1 MFGANGTACGS
12 KFSGGFNRGMGGLKS
27 ATATFGAFGTKMAA
41 IAGAVAGTV
50 QTGITAAMGAIGNSI
65 GAAVSRVDTMAAFPR
80 VLSGLGYEASDASAA
95 IQKMSDHLTGLPTR
109 LDAMTS
115 SVQKIVP
122 TVKDVGKSTDIML
135 AFNDALLAGG
145 ASTQVQE
152 AALEQIRLVYIL
164 KRYRFFADRCR
175 KRFKPYRAAV
185 IELNNAAEHSSVE

>member
-1 MFGANGTACGS
+1 MANQVGAAYVSIMPSMDGFAGRTARMFGANGTACGS
-12 KFSGGFNRGMGGLKS
+12 KFSGGFNRGMGGLKT
-27 ATATFGAFGTKMAA
+27 ATATFGTFGTKMAA

-80 VLSGLGYEASDASAA
+80 VLSGLGYQASDASAA

-122 TVKDVGKSTDIML
+122 TVKDVGRSTDIML

-152 AALEQIRLVYIL
+152 AALEQ
-164 KRYRFFADRCR
+164 FAQTLA
-175 KRFKPYRAAV
+175 KGKP
-185 IELNNAAEHSSVE
+185 ELED